1 MSAVIV
7 ESWELDD
14 LIDKAFSVVPT
25 TYELDFVVVEV
36 VVVIDG
42 GKRRGGEFYWTVI

>member
-1 MSAVIV
+1 MSAVIL

-25 TYELDFVVVEV
+25 TYELDFIVVEV

-42 GKRRGGEFYWTVI
+42 GKRRGEFYWTVI